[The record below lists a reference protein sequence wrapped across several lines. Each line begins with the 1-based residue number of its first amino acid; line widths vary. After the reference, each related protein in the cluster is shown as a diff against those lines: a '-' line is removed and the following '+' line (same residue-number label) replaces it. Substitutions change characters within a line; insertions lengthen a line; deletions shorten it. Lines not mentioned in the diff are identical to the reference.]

1 MRLNREQRE
10 RCFHCHV
17 EGKAVKVTKG
27 ARHFKT
33 VIKLSPGCILRLPL
47 CVGREGHRKATLLS
61 GCNRFISF
69 VRAVTLPAYDVL
81 THTVIIQ
88 LFLVY

>member
-1 MRLNREQRE
+1 MEIERRKESTNEAEYREQRE
-10 RCFHCHV
+10 RHSHCHV

-47 CVGREGHRKATLLS
+47 CVGGEGHRKATLCLVA
-61 GCNRFISF
+61 I
-69 VRAVTLPAYDVL
+69 D
-81 THTVIIQ
+81 
-88 LFLVY
+88 LFPSLGP